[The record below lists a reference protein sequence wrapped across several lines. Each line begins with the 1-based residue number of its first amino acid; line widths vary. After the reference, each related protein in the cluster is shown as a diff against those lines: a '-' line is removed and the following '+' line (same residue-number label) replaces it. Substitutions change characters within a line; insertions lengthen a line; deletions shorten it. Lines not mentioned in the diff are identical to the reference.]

1 MDIINILEEG
11 IRLKREGK
19 YEEAKQKYIEVI
31 NIDKKEKMAYYNL
44 GKVLYILGDYNASV
58 NSYKIAYEMG
68 VDSFNVLIH
77 MGHSLNDCKYESGK
91 YKDII
96 NDYKNGIDPYR
107 SHQQTIQGK
116 YRKSNLSMNKYKEL
130 NDEYRNLCI
139 SSAMD
144 YLNQK

>member
-1 MDIINILEEG
+1 MDCISILEEG
-11 IRLKREGK
+11 ILLKRQGK
-19 YEEAKQKYIEVI
+19 YEEARDKYIEVI
-31 NIDKKEKMAYYNL
+31 NIDKNNQLAYYNL
-44 GKVLYILGDYNASV
+44 GKILYILEDYNSSV

-68 VDSFNVLIH
+68 VDPFNVLIH

-96 NDYKNGIDPYR
+96 NDYKNGVDPYR
-107 SHQQTIQGK
+107 LHQQIVQGK
-116 YRKSNLSMNKYKEL
+116 SRKSNLSMQKYMKL

-139 SSAMD
+139 SAAKD